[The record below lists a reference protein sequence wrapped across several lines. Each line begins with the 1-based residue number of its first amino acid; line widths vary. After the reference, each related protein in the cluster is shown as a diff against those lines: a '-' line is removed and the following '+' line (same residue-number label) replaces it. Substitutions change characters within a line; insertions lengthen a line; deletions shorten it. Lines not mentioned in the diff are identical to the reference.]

1 MLLVIKLEPLHVDGA
16 RKHQVDVMVA
26 GGVAERAGLG
36 RPILPSAGIGHGD
49 GSDHSSRSAVGMGR
63 DGGTAR
69 ISAGSPYGQVGHAVE
84 IDVIVDCVV
93 PGTDAAEAKP
103 TLAARL
109 GIDRSGDAVVA
120 AGLDGVADA
129 LKGKPF

>member
-1 MLLVIKLEPLHVDGA
+1 
-16 RKHQVDVMVA
+16 
-26 GGVAERAGLG
+26 
-36 RPILPSAGIGHGD
+36 
-49 GSDHSSRSAVGMGR
+49 MGR

-93 PGTDAAEAKP
+93 PWTDAAEAKS

-109 GIDRSGDAVVA
+109 GSDRSGDAVVA
-120 AGLDGVADA
+120 AGLDGIAVVS
-129 LKGKPF
+129 LKGKPFNIVIMTRGIDQIDIVISGRPAQVARRGCPGLRPPRHRQ